1 MNNEKEF
8 THLHVHDDYS
18 LLDGLGKIP
27 DYVAKAKSLGMNALA
42 FTNHGT
48 MAGLVTAYDECKKAG
63 IKFIGG
69 FEAYAAPHDKSR
81 FEKKG
86 LEGKPEMRRPGVRST
101 SSEIPDIKAES
112 AYLDSAF
119 LLR

>member
-27 DYVAKAKSLGMNALA
+27 DYVAKAKSLGMSALA

-81 FEKKG
+81 FEKKRTGREG
-86 LEGKPEMRRPGVRST
+86 LHT
-101 SSEIPDIKAES
+101 SDYIIQK
-112 AYLDSAF
+112 
-119 LLR
+119 